1 MRSQYKWTGV
11 DHMIG
16 CDTHIRAGLGYAKH
30 ALFIG
35 QTYIDVSFITDK
47 GCRIGELTLG
57 DEGIVLV

>member
-1 MRSQYKWTGV
+1 
-11 DHMIG
+11 MIG

-30 ALFIG
+30 TLFIG